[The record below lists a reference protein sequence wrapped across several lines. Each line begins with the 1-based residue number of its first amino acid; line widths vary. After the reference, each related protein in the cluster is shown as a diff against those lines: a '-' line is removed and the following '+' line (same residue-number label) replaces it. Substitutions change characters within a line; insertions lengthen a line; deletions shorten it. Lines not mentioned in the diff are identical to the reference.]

1 MFFLKINLH
10 ASPSGYIILYKN
22 VFPLLQSQMKL
33 MVKKKVVNLTE
44 LQMEFRDIHPAFDN
58 VK

>member
-1 MFFLKINLH
+1 MHRPLD
-10 ASPSGYIILYKN
+10 ILYKD
-22 VFPLLQSQMKL
+22 VSPLLQSQMKL

-58 VK
+58 VKSILI